1 MRETG
6 GNIEP
11 SSGFLQRNKKEI
23 TKRASERT
31 RSQQPPK
38 KVVQSADSKTI
49 HARKQKEQ
57 HAIEQAKLD
66 AIEAK
71 IQKARQRI
79 DEVKAQKSIK
89 AQNSNLNAKVTAD
102 RGDDMLFDEQLG
114 LVQQTSAPTKPHV
127 PLIGGRQKGSV
138 ASSLNANDRGSNLQL
153 KSSANMIL

>member
-1 MRETG
+1 MVKTLLEEQRLLKEKLEIQEIKMRDNG
-6 GNIEP
+6 SGNDAGT
-11 SSGFLQRNKKEI
+11 GFLQRNKKEI

-71 IQKARQRI
+71 I
-79 DEVKAQKSIK
+79 
-89 AQNSNLNAKVTAD
+89 
-102 RGDDMLFDEQLG
+102 
-114 LVQQTSAPTKPHV
+114 
-127 PLIGGRQKGSV
+127 
-138 ASSLNANDRGSNLQL
+138 
-153 KSSANMIL
+153 